1 MINTL
6 QYAKKLEGVGYTRE
20 QAEAHVTIMVEVVE
34 DQLVTKEDFK
44 NLRDVTKQD
53 FKDLREVTKQDF
65 NDLRD
70 ITKQDFR
77 DLRVEIDAR
86 FDRVDQ
92 EFRAV
97 RYEMQ
102 QLEQRMTIKLGGMLA
117 AGIAIIATLIH
128 LKI

>member
-6 QYAKKLEGVGYTRE
+6 QYAKKLEGVGYSRE
-20 QAEAHVTIMVEVVE
+20 QAEAHVEIMVEVVE

-53 FKDLREVTKQDF
+53 F
-65 NDLRD
+65 
-70 ITKQDFR
+70 R
-77 DLRVEIDAR
+77 DLKVEMDSR

-102 QLEQRMTIKLGGMLA
+102 QLEQRLTIKLGGMLA
-117 AGIAIIATLIH
+117 AGIAILATLIH
-128 LKI
+128 LKF